1 MFAGMEPSHVS
12 GLHEDLGLGEDLGW
26 GCAAVPG
33 QALGDHLSNR
43 DLSLQA
49 EYGSDTEGKCIG
61 KRKPFASRYDPCLLQ
76 VDLCY

>member
-1 MFAGMEPSHVS
+1 MEPSHVS
-12 GLHEDLGLGEDLGW
+12 GLPEDLGQGEDLGW

-49 EYGSDTEGKCIG
+49 EYGSDTEN
-61 KRKPFASRYDPCLLQ
+61 A
-76 VDLCY
+76 